1 MIFMGLLIL
10 VSGLLLMTL
19 ATIPTVSRGI
29 KGSRIHTFDAWI
41 QYRDFRF
48 LWIANFFANS
58 GQWLQMLSTGWLVQS
73 LTAGSGSS
81 ALLVVTVGG
90 LSTLPVL
97 LVGPWGGVLGDRI
110 DRKKV
115 VMAIQAFMAGAA
127 ILFALLVQSGRVE
140 WWHAYAYVLVGGTCW
155 AITITLRQALV
166 ANTVPPSSFVNAYAT
181 NVLTITGTRILG
193 PFLGGV
199 LIATLGFTWAFSLEA
214 SLYVGTVLA
223 LAPMGTPYY
232 QSVNRAR
239 TASPVADMKEG
250 LRYIWR
256 GERVVLHL
264 IVLGLIPNVLLHPVW
279 FLLPVFTVNVLHR
292 DADVGGYLL
301 AATGIGGLAAG
312 LVIAS
317 VGFIFNRGVVLLVS
331 MGFSSICVILFAQS
345 HWLPAAMVLIGLMA
359 VAQTTFRTAAG
370 TLVQLLVPDN
380 LRGRV
385 TSLELYSQGFL
396 ILSSLLIGWF
406 VDLTT
411 VIITIMAVGGLG
423 LALAA
428 FSTATF
434 HRVRQ
439 LA

>member
-1 MIFMGLLIL
+1 MLFTGLVIL
-10 VSGLLLMTL
+10 GSGLLLITL
-19 ATIPTVSRGI
+19 AGIPTVRLGI
-29 KGSRIHTFDAWI
+29 RGSRIHTFDAWI

-48 LWIANFFANS
+48 LWVANFFANS
-58 GQWLQMLSTGWLVQS
+58 AQWLQMLSAGWLVQN

-90 LSTLPVL
+90 LSTVPVL
-97 LVGPWGGVLGDRI
+97 VIGPWGGVLGDRI

-127 ILFALLVQSGRVE
+127 ILFSLLVQSGQVE
-140 WWHAYAYVLVGGTCW
+140 WWHVYAYILVGGTCW
-155 AITITLRQALV
+155 SITITLRQALV
-166 ANTVPPSSFVNAYAT
+166 ANTVPPSAFVNAYAT
-181 NVLTITGTRILG
+181 NILTITGTRILG
-193 PFLGGV
+193 PLLGGV

-214 SLYVGTVLA
+214 TLYVGTVLA
-223 LAPMGTPYY
+223 LAPMATPYY
-232 QSVNRAR
+232 QIVDRAG
-239 TASPVADMKEG
+239 TASPLADMKEG
-250 LRYIWR
+250 LRYILR
-256 GERVVLHL
+256 GEGVVLHL

-279 FLLPVFTVNVLHR
+279 FLLPVFTVTVLHQ

-301 AATGIGGLAAG
+301 AATGIGGLAAS

-317 VGFIFNRGVVLLVS
+317 VGFIFNRGLVLLVS
-331 MGFSSICVILFAQS
+331 MILSSVCVILFAQS
-345 HWLPAAMVLIGLMA
+345 HWLPAAMIFIGLMA

-370 TLVQLLVPDN
+370 TLVQLLVPDH

-396 ILSSLLIGWF
+396 ILTSLLIGWF

-411 VIITIMAVGGLG
+411 VIIAIMAVGGLG
-423 LALAA
+423 LALSA
-428 FSTATF
+428 FSTFTF

>member
-1 MIFMGLLIL
+1 MIFTGLVTLG
-10 VSGLLLMTL
+10 SGLLLMTL
-19 ATIPTVSRGI
+19 ARIRTVSRRI
-29 KGSRIHTFDAWI
+29 RRSRIHTFDSWI

-48 LWIANFFANS
+48 LWIADFFANS
-58 GQWLQMLSTGWLVQS
+58 AQWLQMLSAGWLVQS
-73 LTAGSGSS
+73 LTAGSQAS

-97 LVGPWGGVLGDRI
+97 VIGPWGGVLGDRI

-115 VMAIQAFMAGAA
+115 VMAIQSFMAGAA

-140 WWHAYAYVLVGGTCW
+140 WWHAYAYVLVGGACYSIT
-155 AITITLRQALV
+155 AILRQALV
-166 ANTVPPSSFVNAYAT
+166 ANTVPLSSLVNAYAT
-181 NVLTITGTRILG
+181 SVLTITGTRILG

-199 LIATLGFTWAFSLEA
+199 LIATLGFTWVFSLEA
-214 SLYVGTVLA
+214 FLYMGTVLA
-223 LAPMGTPYY
+223 LAPMATPYY
-232 QSVNRAR
+232 QRVSRAG
-239 TASPVADMKEG
+239 TASPIADLKEG

-279 FLLPVFTVNVLHR
+279 FLLPVFTVTVLHR
-292 DADVGGYLL
+292 DVAVGGYLL
-301 AATGIGGLAAG
+301 AATGIGGLAAS

-317 VGFIFNRGVVLLVS
+317 VGFIFNRGLVCLVMMVL
-331 MGFSSICVILFAQS
+331 SSICVILFAQS

-359 VAQTTFRTAAG
+359 VAQTTFRTAVG
-370 TLVQLLVPDN
+370 TLVQSLVPDN

-385 TSLELYSQGFL
+385 TSLEQYSQGFL
-396 ILSSLLIGWF
+396 ILSSLLIGWI

-423 LALAA
+423 LVLAA
-428 FSTATF
+428 LSTATF
-434 HRVRQ
+434 RRVRR